1 MLIVSH
7 YTAFCAGCYSTCLA
21 DMIQCSRCPN
31 TLDYG
36 SPMKAPRITLDQWKI
51 LQAVIDHGGYAQAA
65 QALHCSQSSISYSIA
80 RMQEQLAMP
89 LLRIEGRKAV
99 LTETGEILLR
109 RSRQLTADAAQLE
122 ALAQQ
127 IEEGWEAEVRLV
139 VDVAYPSQKIVQA
152 LQAFKPLSR
161 GCRVLLREEVLS
173 GTEEVLHDG
182 AADIAISALNIIGY
196 LPIELGAITFI
207 AVAHQQH
214 PLHQLGQKL
223 SANDLAAHMQ
233 VVVRD
238 SGKRQPRDVGWLGA
252 EQRWT
257 VASLA
262 TSAEFIRAGL
272 GFAWLP
278 EHIVAAD
285 LASGLLKKLPL
296 QTSSVRHQPFYLYS
310 HKDKPLGKAAHILVD
325 CIRASALPMQG
336 SATD

>member
-1 MLIVSH
+1 
-7 YTAFCAGCYSTCLA
+7 
-21 DMIQCSRCPN
+21 
-31 TLDYG
+31 
-36 SPMKAPRITLDQWKI
+36 MKAPRITLDQWKI

-65 QALHCSQSSISYSIA
+65 QALHCSQSSVSYNIA

-109 RSRQLTADAAQLE
+109 RSRQLTADASQLE

-127 IEEGWEAEVRLV
+127 IQEGWEAEVRLV

-152 LQAFKPLSR
+152 LQTFKPLSH

-173 GTEEVLHDG
+173 GAEELLRDG
-182 AADIAISALNIIGY
+182 AADIAISGVDITSY
-196 LPIELGAITFI
+196 LPIELGTITFI

-214 PLHQLGQKL
+214 PLHQLQRTL
-223 SANDLAAHMQ
+223 TAHDLRAHMQ

-278 EHIVAAD
+278 EHMVSAD
-285 LASGLLKKLPL
+285 LSSGLLKQLPL
-296 QTSSVRHQPFYLYS
+296 QTSAVRHQPFYLYS
-310 HKDKPLGKAAHILVD
+310 HKDKPLGKAAQILVD
-325 CIRASALPMQG
+325 CIRASALPMQA

>member
-1 MLIVSH
+1 
-7 YTAFCAGCYSTCLA
+7 
-21 DMIQCSRCPN
+21 
-31 TLDYG
+31 
-36 SPMKAPRITLDQWKI
+36 MKAPRITLDQWNT
-51 LQAVIDHGGYAQAA
+51 LQAVIDHGGFAQAA

-89 LLRIEGRKAV
+89 LLRIDGRKAV
-99 LTETGEILLR
+99 LTPTGELLLR
-109 RSRQLTADAAQLE
+109 RSRQLTADALQLE
-122 ALAQQ
+122 TLARQ

-173 GTEEVLHDG
+173 GTEELLHDG
-182 AADIAISALNIIGY
+182 AADIAISGVDIVGY
-196 LPIELGAITFI
+196 LPIELGTITFI
-207 AVAHQQH
+207 AVAHHQH
-214 PLHQLGQKL
+214 PLHQLQRSL
-223 SANDLAAHMQ
+223 TAHDLRAHMQ

-238 SGKRQPRDVGWLGA
+238 SGQRKPRDTGWLGA

-278 EHIVAAD
+278 EHIITAD
-285 LASGLLKKLPL
+285 LANGLLKKLPL
-296 QTSSVRHQPFYLYS
+296 QTSSIRHEPFFLYS
-310 HKDKPLGKAAHILVD
+310 HKDKPLGKAAKILID
-325 CIRASALPMQG
+325 CIHASATPLH
-336 SATD
+336 SEHTDC

>member
-1 MLIVSH
+1 
-7 YTAFCAGCYSTCLA
+7 
-21 DMIQCSRCPN
+21 
-31 TLDYG
+31 
-36 SPMKAPRITLDQWKI
+36 MKAPRITLDQWKI

-65 QALHCSQSSISYSIA
+65 QALHCSQSSVSYNIA

-109 RSRQLTADAAQLE
+109 RSRQLTADASQLE

-127 IEEGWEAEVRLV
+127 IQEGWEAEVRLV

-152 LQAFKPLSR
+152 LQAFKPLSH

-173 GTEEVLHDG
+173 GAEELLRDG
-182 AADIAISALNIIGY
+182 VADIAISGVDITGY
-196 LPIELGAITFI
+196 LPIELGTITFI

-214 PLHQLGQKL
+214 PLHQLQRTL
-223 SANDLAAHMQ
+223 TAHDLRAHMQ

-278 EHIVAAD
+278 EHMVSAD
-285 LASGLLKKLPL
+285 LSSGLLKQLPL
-296 QTSSVRHQPFYLYS
+296 QTSAVRHQPFYLYS
-310 HKDKPLGKAAHILVD
+310 HKDKPLGKAAQILVD
-325 CIRASALPMQG
+325 CIRASALPIKD
-336 SATD
+336 SATDC

>member
-1 MLIVSH
+1 
-7 YTAFCAGCYSTCLA
+7 
-21 DMIQCSRCPN
+21 
-31 TLDYG
+31 
-36 SPMKAPRITLDQWKI
+36 MKAPRITLDQWKI

-65 QALHCSQSSISYSIA
+65 QALHCSQSSVSYNIA

-99 LTETGEILLR
+99 LTATGEILLR
-109 RSRQLTADAAQLE
+109 RSRQLTSDASQLE
-122 ALAQQ
+122 ALAQHIQ
-127 IEEGWEAEVRLV
+127 EGWEAEVRLV

-152 LQAFKPLSR
+152 LQAFKPLSH

-173 GTEEVLHDG
+173 GAEELLRDG
-182 AADIAISALNIIGY
+182 VADIAISGVDITGY
-196 LPIELGAITFI
+196 LPIELGTITFI

-214 PLHQLGQKL
+214 PLHQLQRPL
-223 SANDLAAHMQ
+223 TAHDLRAHMQ

-278 EHIVAAD
+278 EHMVSAD
-285 LASGLLKKLPL
+285 LSSGLLKQLPL
-296 QTSSVRHQPFYLYS
+296 QTSAVRHQPFYLYS
-310 HKDKPLGKAAHILVD
+310 HKDKPLGKAAQILVD
-325 CIRASALPMQG
+325 CIRASALPIKD
-336 SATD
+336 SATDC

>member
-1 MLIVSH
+1 
-7 YTAFCAGCYSTCLA
+7 
-21 DMIQCSRCPN
+21 
-31 TLDYG
+31 
-36 SPMKAPRITLDQWKI
+36 MKAPRITLDQWKI

-65 QALHCSQSSISYSIA
+65 NALHCSQSSVSYNIA

-109 RSRQLTADAAQLE
+109 RSRQLTADASQLE

-127 IEEGWEAEVRLV
+127 IQEGWEAEVRLV

-152 LQAFKPLSR
+152 LQTFKPLSH

-173 GTEEVLHDG
+173 GAEELLRDG
-182 AADIAISALNIIGY
+182 AADIAISGVDITSY
-196 LPIELGAITFI
+196 LPIELGTITFI

-214 PLHQLGQKL
+214 PLHQLQRTL
-223 SANDLAAHMQ
+223 TAHDLRAHMQ

-278 EHIVAAD
+278 EHMVSAD
-285 LASGLLKKLPL
+285 LSSGLLKQLPL
-296 QTSSVRHQPFYLYS
+296 QTSAVRHQPFYLYS
-310 HKDKPLGKAAHILVD
+310 HKDKPLGKAAQILVD
-325 CIRASALPMQG
+325 CIRASALPMQA